1 MQETEEIFEIDLHMT
16 DINILHAE
24 GLKQRV
30 KKKKWMA
37 KILTDVL
44 SSVELQQV
52 PQDSEYRNIGMISNT
67 QFGTFEMNKIEGSP
81 DEEVC

>member
-1 MQETEEIFEIDLHMT
+1 MT
-16 DINILHAE
+16 DINIIYAE

-30 KKKKWMA
+30 KKKKWLA

-52 PQDSEYRNIGMISNT
+52 HRTVNT
-67 QFGTFEMNKIEGSP
+67 EI
-81 DEEVC
+81 

>member
-16 DINILHAE
+16 DINIIYAE

-30 KKKKWMA
+30 KKKKWLA

-52 PQDSEYRNIGMISNT
+52 HRTVNT
-67 QFGTFEMNKIEGSP
+67 EI
-81 DEEVC
+81 

>member
-1 MQETEEIFEIDLHMT
+1 
-16 DINILHAE
+16 
-24 GLKQRV
+24 
-30 KKKKWMA
+30 MA

>member
-30 KKKKWMA
+30 KKKK
-37 KILTDVL
+37 
-44 SSVELQQV
+44 
-52 PQDSEYRNIGMISNT
+52 
-67 QFGTFEMNKIEGSP
+67 
-81 DEEVC
+81 